1 MPNYYPLM
9 LNVRGRPA
17 IVIGGDRVA
26 SEKAA
31 ALVACGAQV
40 TVQSEDFG
48 PELLTR
54 AEQGSLILKRKTYEP
69 GDLQGAFVVVAS
81 THDPLLIQAIW
92 TETQERGQLVNIV
105 DVPEYCSFIVP
116 SILRRGQLTIAVST
130 EGASP
135 ALAKRVRQ
143 GLEEW
148 FSPAYGSYVEL
159 AALAR
164 AELRKKGVSYEERD
178 DFFRDYFAS
187 YVLANLEAGNC
198 WQAASITS
206 TLLYAYGVDVPS
218 HELLAV
224 LEEENA
230 HGVGSR

>member
-92 TETQERGQLVNIV
+92 TETQERGQL
-105 DVPEYCSFIVP
+105 
-116 SILRRGQLTIAVST
+116 TIAVST

-187 YVLANLEAGNC
+187 DVLANLEAGNC